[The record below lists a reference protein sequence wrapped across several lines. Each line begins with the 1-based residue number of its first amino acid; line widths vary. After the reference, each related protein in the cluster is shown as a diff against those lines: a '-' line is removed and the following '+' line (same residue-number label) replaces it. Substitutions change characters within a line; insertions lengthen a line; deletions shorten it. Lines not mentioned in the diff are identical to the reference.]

1 MKLEPDDDK
10 FIRVESIEEAKT
22 NIKEYQNYGLTKF
35 YITNRTV
42 DIKDD
47 VFVHLYDSSNQ
58 KYPRY
63 TIYIV
68 DTPTSLNKAK
78 MNGIF
83 AVFVVPL
90 GK

>member
-1 MKLEPDDDK
+1 LK
-10 FIRVESIEEAKT
+10 
-22 NIKEYQNYGLTKF
+22 IKEYQNYGLTKF
-35 YITNRTV
+35 FISNKNL
-42 DIKDD
+42 DIQED
-47 VFVHLYDSSNQ
+47 VFVHLYDSKTE

-68 DTPTSLNKAK
+68 DVPSITVSKSKL
-78 MNGIF
+78 NGIF